1 MPSLALFTESI
12 LFDSLSQFM
21 TKGGPVLW
29 WLAALV
35 FVFWLIAIERL
46 LFAFIIFPK
55 QQQDWFS
62 QWQSR
67 DEHQSWYAQKQ
78 RDAWLSQAH
87 LSLFQY
93 LPILKCLIALF
104 PMLGLLGTVTGMI
117 SVFDTLSM
125 QGTSEPKLM
134 AAGISMA
141 TLPTMAGM
149 VAALAAVFFY
159 SQLFS
164 MMEKKE
170 LHLDKLFRSRA

>member
-1 MPSLALFTESI
+1 MLSISLIKDAVI
-12 LFDSLSQFM
+12 FDSLSQFM
-21 TKGGPVLW
+21 DKGGPVLW
-29 WLAALV
+29 WLAALI
-35 FVFWLIAIERL
+35 FVFWLIAIERI
-46 LFAFIIFPK
+46 LFVLFIFPK
-55 QQQDWFS
+55 RQQHWLT
-62 QWQSR
+62 QWKTR
-67 DEHQSWYAQKQ
+67 HEHQSWYAHKQ

-87 LSLFQY
+87 LLLFQH
-93 LPILKCLIALF
+93 LHILKCLIALF

-170 LHLDKLFRSRA
+170 LHLDKLLRSRA

>member
-1 MPSLALFTESI
+1 MLSLNLIKESI
-12 LFDSLSQFM
+12 IFDSLSQFM
-21 TKGGPVLW
+21 DKGGPILW
-29 WLAALV
+29 WLAILI
-35 FVFWLIAIERL
+35 FIFWLIAIERV
-46 LFAFIIFPK
+46 LFVTFIFPK
-55 QQQDWFS
+55 RQQYWLE
-62 QWQSR
+62 QWKTR

-87 LSLFQY
+87 LSLFKY
-93 LPILKCLIALF
+93 LHILKFLIALF

-117 SVFDTLSM
+117 TVFDTLSV

-134 AAGISMA
+134 AAGIAMA

-159 SQLFS
+159 SQIFS

-170 LHLDKLFRSRA
+170 LHLDKLFRSRS